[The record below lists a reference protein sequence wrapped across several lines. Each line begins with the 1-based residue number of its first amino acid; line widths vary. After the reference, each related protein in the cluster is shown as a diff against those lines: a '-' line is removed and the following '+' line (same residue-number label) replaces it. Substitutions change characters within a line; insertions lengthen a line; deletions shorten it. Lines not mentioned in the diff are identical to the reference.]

1 MSQAQ
6 LIHLSKL
13 FVWYDRTLYLS
24 GVPMPLRTYTVPGD
38 QFVVCL
44 QGQFRVRADN
54 GEEFTCRSVLLR
66 AGTTVYMEN
75 VDSREAIP
83 AAYYL
88 SPVSQDY
95 FVVKED
101 MQREVDGNHYHH
113 RNEEE
118 IIREF
123 TRLRDNPASAAE
135 AYEVLN
141 RLVVP
146 SNPADPTR
154 AIDERLVT
162 VMRRIKETVR
172 DNVPIKDLAAEVFL
186 SESRL
191 VKLFKAEIGAPIT
204 RFRLRYRLFVGV
216 IYLSMGSS
224 ITEAALAAGFAST
237 AHFSKTFRA
246 MMGIQPSATY
256 FRPPFLDVVLSEEV
270 IAAAMER
277 AHVGD

>member
-172 DNVPIKDLAAEVFL
+172 DNVPIKDLAAE
-186 SESRL
+186 
-191 VKLFKAEIGAPIT
+191 IGAPIT